1 MQNFEL
7 TILGCSSATPTSTR
21 NPSAQLLNIAERFFL
36 IDCGEATQIQLR
48 KYKIKFQRINHIFIS
63 HLHGDHYL
71 GLMGLLSSMHLLGR
85 TTEMHLYCPAELEEI
100 IELQNKYSRTVF
112 HFNIIFH
119 PHKYIANDLIFED
132 EKVVVRTILLNHRIP
147 CCGFLFT
154 EKPLLA
160 NISKEILKKYHV
172 PVEQIL
178 EIKKGADFITSEGEL
193 IPNNELVS
201 NKFKP
206 RSYAYCSDTCYDE
219 RIIELIH
226 GVDLL
231 YHEATF
237 MNDRLSR
244 AIETFHSTTLQAATI
259 AQKAQV
265 LKLMIGHYSARY
277 KDLQPLLDEAKT
289 IFNNTI
295 LAREGESIIIDSIT
309 SSQNIPS
316 EDSVEDQHTSK
327 TEVQR

>member
-71 GLMGLLSSMHLLGR
+71 GLIGLLSSMHLLGR
-85 TTEMHLYCPAELEEI
+85 TNDMHLYCPAELEEI
-100 IELQNKYSRTVF
+100 IEVQNKYS
-112 HFNIIFH
+112 HSHLQFNIIYH
-119 PHKYIANDLIFED
+119 PHKYIDGDLIFED
-132 EKVVVRTILLNHRIP
+132 EKVEVRTIVLNHRIP
-147 CCGFLFT
+147 CCGFVFS

-160 NISKEILKKYHV
+160 NVSKEILQKYQI
-172 PVEQIL
+172 PVEQL
-178 EIKKGADFITSEGEL
+178 LAIKGGADFTTTAGEL
-193 IPNNELVS
+193 IPTDKLVT
-201 NKFKP
+201 NKCSP
-206 RSYAYCSDTCYDE
+206 RSYAYCSDTSYDE
-219 RIIELIH
+219 RIIEFIK

-237 MNDRLSR
+237 MTDLLPR
-244 AIETFHSTTLQAATI
+244 AKETFHSTAAQAATM

-265 LKLMIGHYSARY
+265 HKLMIGHYSARY
-277 KDLQPLLDEAKT
+277 KDLQPLLAEAQI
-289 IFNNTI
+289 IFPNTI
-295 LAREGESIIIDSIT
+295 LAIEGESIRIEFQEHKEFNP
-309 SSQNIPS
+309 SSPT
-316 EDSVEDQHTSK
+316 HY
-327 TEVQR
+327 

>member
-21 NPSAQLLNIAERFFL
+21 NPTAQLLNIAERFFL

-48 KYKIKFQRINHIFIS
+48 KFKLKFQRINHIFIS

-71 GLMGLLSSMHLLGR
+71 GIVGLLSSMHLLGR
-85 TTEMHLYCPAELEEI
+85 TIDLHVYCPPELEEI
-100 IELQNKYSRTVF
+100 IEIQFKHSQTYLRYR
-112 HFNIIFH
+112 IIYH
-119 PHKYIANDLIFED
+119 PHKYIANELIFED
-132 EKVVVRTILLNHRIP
+132 NKVEVRIILLNHRIP

-160 NISKEILKKYHV
+160 NISKDILQKYKI
-172 PVEQIL
+172 PVDQIIA
-178 EIKKGADFITSEGEL
+178 IKSGADFISPEGEL
-193 IPNNELVS
+193 IENTRLVT
-201 NKFKP
+201 NKSKP

-219 RIIELIH
+219 RIIEYIK

-237 MNDRLSR
+237 LHEMLPR
-244 AIETFHSTTLQAATI
+244 AKETFHTTALQAATI
-259 AQKAQV
+259 AQKAEVHQ
-265 LKLMIGHYSARY
+265 LMIGHYSARY

-289 IFNNTI
+289 VFSNTI
-295 LAREGESIIIDSIT
+295 LSIEGQST
-309 SSQNIPS
+309 
-316 EDSVEDQHTSK
+316 VVGK
-327 TEVQR
+327 